1 MTASPHLRP
10 LRRGTLVP
18 ATRRRLVV
26 VLAVVALLL
35 LSIPLGLRALR
46 PGSDPAMSSG
56 SADSVGREA
65 SGGISPGAAFDGSS
79 GSKAPATDTNSA
91 SSAGGAAAAVV
102 GAKIARTAW
111 LGLRVGDLAASAAR
125 VRLLASGAGGSVTSE
140 NVVTADGPAG
150 GQADGR
156 AGGQGGDQTVGSGS
170 VPPVPSVGVDE
181 ARLTLSV
188 PAAAL
193 DDVLTQLSKLGS
205 VSYRS
210 SASEDVTDSY
220 VDTRAR
226 IGPMEDGIDR
236 VRALLAKA
244 TSLQQVITL
253 ESELTRRQA
262 DLDSLRQRLAELDR
276 ITTTST
282 VTVALWTDSTPAPST
297 GEGGF
302 VATVR
307 AAWEA
312 LLGSLTVILTGLAVL
327 LPWLVVGVPLVVLL
341 GRLWRRRAT
350 APGPVPTSTT
360 ADPSTPASSTPPT
373 GGPGSGPS
381 A

>member
-1 MTASPHLRP
+1 M
-10 LRRGTLVP
+10 P
-18 ATRRRLVV
+18 AARRRLVV
-26 VLAVVALLL
+26 TLAVVALLL
-35 LSIPLGLRALR
+35 LSVPLGLGALR
-46 PGSDPAMSSG
+46 PGSSPSMSTG

-65 SGGISPGAAFDGSS
+65 SGGTSPGAAFDGSS
-79 GSKAPATDTNSA
+79 GAKAPATDNSP

-111 LGLRVGDLAASAAR
+111 LGLQVGDLAASAAK

-140 NVVTADGPAG
+140 NVVTAAGPADGRTDGRTDGQVGGQAG
-150 GQADGR
+150 GQA
-156 AGGQGGDQTVGSGS
+156 GGQSGDQTMGTGSA
-170 VPPVPSVGVDE
+170 PPVPGVGVDE

-210 SASEDVTDSY
+210 STSEDVTDGY
-220 VDTRAR
+220 VDTKAR

-276 ITTTST
+276 IATTST
-282 VTVALWTDSTPAPST
+282 VTVTLWTGSTPAST
-297 GEGGF
+297 TDDGGF

-327 LPWLVVGVPLVVLL
+327 LPWLVVGIPLVVVL
-341 GRLWRRRAT
+341 GRRRRAT
-350 APGPVPTSTT
+350 ATATGPSSTT
-360 ADPSTPASSTPPT
+360 TSPSAASTPSA
-373 GGPGSGPS
+373 PGSGPS
-381 A
+381 PTGSPGADPSA